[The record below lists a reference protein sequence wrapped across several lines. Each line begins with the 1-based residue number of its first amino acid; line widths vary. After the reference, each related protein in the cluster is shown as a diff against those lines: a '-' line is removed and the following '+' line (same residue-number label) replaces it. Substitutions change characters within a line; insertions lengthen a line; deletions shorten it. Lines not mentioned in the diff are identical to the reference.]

1 MKVRSISILTMSILL
16 MFSVSSGTLTSCNA
30 SRTVKGGAIGAGAGG
45 AVGALV
51 GKAAGN
57 TAVGAIIGAAVGG
70 TAGALIGR
78 RMDRQAEELRQD
90 LEGAEIVRV
99 GEGIKITFDSGLMFA
114 LNSSDLNQA
123 TKNNLSDLAETLKKY
138 EDTDILIEGHTDSS
152 GSESYNQT
160 LSEKRA
166 NSVSGYLMTLGVS
179 GQRLTTIGY
188 GENQPISENETAE
201 GRQKNRRVEVA
212 IYANEKMKKAAK
224 RGDL

>member
-70 TAGALIGR
+70 TAGVLIGR